1 MEPLDTFRIRASC
14 ETCKW
19 DENVVGEH
27 DNVTVTVKN
36 SRVILDIL
44 GISDG
49 HQKRR
54 LHINCTMQPENG
66 RETLVD
72 NVVEGYML
80 GRFRFVIVQE
90 PARRLR
96 SLVEQG
102 GENGLEMRR
111 VWLGCY
117 YEPSASVIHTAT
129 SEPTDQL
136 QRSLEVFIFHL
147 WRQQGTLRQ
156 FSGSR
161 SLTRIVLQQPHDNYI
176 PTFSLQKKGNCESHS
191 LSLCRTRCGSQSGG
205 KTVPGFR
212 RSSMTAIRSAA
223 VVNL

>member
-1 MEPLDTFRIRASC
+1 MEPLDTFRIRAGS
-14 ETCKW
+14 ETRKW

-27 DNVTVTVKN
+27 DNVTVTVKD

-49 HQKRR
+49 HQKWR
-54 LHINCTMQPENG
+54 LHINCAMQPENG
-66 RETLVD
+66 REALVD

-80 GRFRFVIVQE
+80 GRFRFVIVQK

-102 GENGLEMRR
+102 GENSLEMRR

-117 YEPSASVIHTAT
+117 NKPSALVIRAAT
-129 SEPTDQL
+129 SEPTYQL
-136 QRSLEVFIFHL
+136 QCSFEVFIFHL

-156 FSGSR
+156 FSGGR
-161 SLTRIVLQQPHDNYI
+161 PLARIVLQQPHDNYK
-176 PTFSLQKKGNCESHS
+176 PTFSLQKGNHENHS

-205 KTVPGFR
+205 KIVPGFR
-212 RSSMTAIRSAA
+212 RPSTTAIRSAA

>member
-1 MEPLDTFRIRASC
+1 
-14 ETCKW
+14 
-19 DENVVGEH
+19 
-27 DNVTVTVKN
+27 
-36 SRVILDIL
+36 
-44 GISDG
+44 
-49 HQKRR
+49 
-54 LHINCTMQPENG
+54 
-66 RETLVD
+66 
-72 NVVEGYML
+72 ML
-80 GRFRFVIVQE
+80 GRLRFVIVQE

-161 SLTRIVLQQPHDNYI
+161 SLTRIVLQQAHDNYI
-176 PTFSLQKKGNCESHS
+176 PTFSLQKKKRKLREPLTIPLSSTLWVPIRRENCPG
-191 LSLCRTRCGSQSGG
+191 LSKILNDRDPLSCRR
-205 KTVPGFR
+205 KL
-212 RSSMTAIRSAA
+212 
-223 VVNL
+223 VVHLKEHNLFHG